1 MDGMTMT
8 ALIWVGSLLLVG
20 VGMAGIL
27 LPGLPG
33 TPLVFCGLLLA
44 AWGDGFEAVGAGTV
58 IALAALTALGF
69 AVDFVA
75 AGLGA
80 KGAGASREAVIGAAV
95 GTFVG
100 LFFGIPG
107 IVFGPF
113 LGAVIGE
120 FVARR
125 SLGQAGRAGVATWIG
140 FVLGVGMKLVLAF
153 TMLGMFALAYI
164 F

>member
-1 MDGMTMT
+1 MDGMAMT

-44 AWGDGFEAVGAGTV
+44 AWADGFEAVGVATV
-58 IALAALTALGF
+58 VALAALTALGF

-80 KGAGASREAVIGAAV
+80 KGAGASREAVIGAAI

-107 IVFGPF
+107 VVFGPF
-113 LGAVIGE
+113 IGAVLGE
-120 FVARR
+120 LVAQR

-140 FVLGVGMKLVLAF
+140 FVLGTGVKLVLAF
-153 TMLGMFALAYI
+153 AMLGIFAFAYI